1 MNTGFLSATI
11 PLSKKMKTIWFS
23 TRKLGPLDV
32 CTNGSLLG
40 LTESTNFNEPVVK
53 DNR

>member
-11 PLSKKMKTIWFS
+11 PLSKKIKTIWFS
-23 TRKLGPLDV
+23 TRNLGLLDV
-32 CTNGSLLG
+32 CTNGPLLR
-40 LTESTNFNEPVVK
+40 LKESTNFNEPVVK